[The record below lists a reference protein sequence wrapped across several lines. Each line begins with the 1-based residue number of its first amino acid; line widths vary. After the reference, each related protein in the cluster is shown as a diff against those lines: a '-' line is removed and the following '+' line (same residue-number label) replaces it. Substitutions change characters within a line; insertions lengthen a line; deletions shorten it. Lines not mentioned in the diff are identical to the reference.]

1 MPLTLAEHT
10 NEPREARRL
19 PSVSFLPAA
28 GRYPLPQPLTGRAT
42 RLERVGV
49 GSIGAAGA
57 TVRAGA
63 GDAAGAADAGA
74 AGTGAL
80 RATGVAA
87 GAGSFHCAAQGCP
100 WPPVPLGPP
109 ASMTVQP
116 EVSPISAAEAV
127 NVQFFFI
134 WHLPTLI
141 DIRGDRTGRGTSSR
155 PRVTPVSNRYA
166 VKLRGGRGPP

>member
-1 MPLTLAEHT
+1 M
-10 NEPREARRL
+10 
-19 PSVSFLPAA
+19 
-28 GRYPLPQPLTGRAT
+28 
-42 RLERVGV
+42 
-49 GSIGAAGA
+49 
-57 TVRAGA
+57 RAGA
-63 GDAAGAADAGA
+63 GAAAGAAGA

-116 EVSPISAAEAV
+116 EVSAISAAEAV

-134 WHLPTLI
+134 YGTPNVNRNTRRTDRPGCELPAT
-141 DIRGDRTGRGTSSR
+141 R
-155 PRVTPVSNRYA
+155 PDC
-166 VKLRGGRGPP
+166 